1 MRLSWGCDNFE
12 NLKCSV
18 CKIENESQKHIIEC
32 NEIRKLRGNSF
43 KSVEYENLFGENV
56 KKQLDIMK
64 YLRIWKGSQQWKK
77 KTR

>member
-1 MRLSWGCDNFE
+1 MIFKMRSRVTSVKMNFKRNFE
-12 NLKCSV
+12 NLKCSL

-56 KKQLDIMK
+56 KKQLEIMK
-64 YLRIWKGSQQWKK
+64 YF
-77 KTR
+77 